1 MPVCALQVFWGHF
14 ICWSR
19 APSRGL
25 MGSTTSWH
33 DSIHPSSVPAASTL
47 GSQGSVGADPSCR
60 GGVVEVGP
68 PWKGDRPITGPTH
81 TKATHKS
88 HGCTGRGCKHGAEI
102 QTPNLSTAPPLPDM
116 NHQYKIS
123 DPRVDKREIWM
134 QINISCCLL
143 SDCKETFK
151 SQRAQ
156 LD

>member
-14 ICWSR
+14 ICWSG

-33 DSIHPSSVPAASTL
+33 ESIHPSSVPAASTL

-60 GGVVEVGP
+60 GGGEVVGP

-81 TKATHKS
+81 TKATPA
-88 HGCTGRGCKHGAEI
+88 RGEDASMELRFKPP
-102 QTPNLSTAPPLPDM
+102 TSAPQHRSPLPDM
-116 NHQYKIS
+116 NHQCKIS
-123 DPRVDKREIWM
+123 DPRVNKRERWV

-151 SQRAQ
+151 YQRAQ